1 MDQESV
7 NFVEGG
13 ESVLG
18 GRLWWWW
25 GKGRRGKRGL
35 VPAGEDSH

>member
-18 GRLWWWW
+18 GRLWMVV
-25 GKGRRGKRGL
+25 GKGRRGK
-35 VPAGEDSH
+35 